1 MKRFIQNFCEGF
13 YDGIKN
19 KDEISYQQIED
30 VFMKLIPS
38 IIKKIILV
46 IIALIVYIPFLIKF
60 PFENKFNLWIL
71 EFLLWIVWIYQSLDL
86 ESFKT
91 LMREVKK

>member
-13 YDGIKN
+13 YDRIKN

-38 IIKKIILV
+38 LIKKIILV
-46 IIALIVYIPFLIKF
+46 IIALIVSIPFLIKF
-60 PFENKFNLWIL
+60 PFQNKFNLWIL

>member
-19 KDEISYQQIED
+19 KDEISYQQVED

-38 IIKKIILV
+38 MIQKIIMV
-46 IIALIVYIPFLIKF
+46 IIALLVSIPFLWKF
-60 PFENKFNLWIL
+60 QFQNKFNLWIL
-71 EFLLWIVWIYQSLDL
+71 ELLLWIVWIHNTLDL
-86 ESFKT
+86 EPFKK
-91 LMREVKK
+91 LMKSIRK

>member
-1 MKRFIQNFCEGF
+1 MKRFIQNFCEEF

-38 IIKKIILV
+38 LIKKIILV
-46 IIALIVYIPFLIKF
+46 IIALIVSIPFLIKF
-60 PFENKFNLWIL
+60 PFKNKFNLWIL

>member
-1 MKRFIQNFCEGF
+1 MKRFIHNFCEGF

-38 IIKKIILV
+38 LIKKIILV
-46 IIALIVYIPFLIKF
+46 IIALIVSIPFLIKF
-60 PFENKFNLWIL
+60 PFKNKFNLWIL

-86 ESFKT
+86 DSFKT

>member
-19 KDEISYQQIED
+19 KDEISYQQVED

-38 IIKKIILV
+38 VIQKIIMV
-46 IIALIVYIPFLIKF
+46 IIALIVSIPFLWKF
-60 PFENKFNLWIL
+60 PFQNKFNLWIL
-71 EFLLWIVWIYQSLDL
+71 ELLLWIVWIHNTLDL
-86 ESFKT
+86 EPFKN
-91 LMREVKK
+91 LMKSIRK

>member
-19 KDEISYQQIED
+19 KDEISYQQVED

-38 IIKKIILV
+38 VIQKIIMV
-46 IIALIVYIPFLIKF
+46 IIALIVSIPFLIRF
-60 PFENKFNLWIL
+60 PFQNKFNLWIL
-71 EFLLWIVWIYQSLDL
+71 ELLLWIVWIHNTLDL
-86 ESFKT
+86 EPFKK
-91 LMREVKK
+91 LMKSIRK